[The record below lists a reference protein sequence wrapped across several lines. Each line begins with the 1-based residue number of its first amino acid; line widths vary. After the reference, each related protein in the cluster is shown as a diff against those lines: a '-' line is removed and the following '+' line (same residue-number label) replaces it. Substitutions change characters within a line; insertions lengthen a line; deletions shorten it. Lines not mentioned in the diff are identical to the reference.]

1 MTVRPAATAVFAGDF
16 AMSKLLDILFPGR
29 CPFCR
34 RFSKNGD
41 ICPACRKELPYVTGK
56 DACISLRG
64 AGRCAAALYYEGSVR
79 EAVLRYK
86 FGGRRG
92 SSAAFGELVAQ
103 CAAEHFA
110 GEFDTVTWVPVSRK
124 RLRKRGYDQS
134 QLIAEAASCLWDTRA
149 VPLLK
154 KVRDT
159 PAQSKKDAAARR
171 ANVLGAFAPQNEE
184 SIAGRKILLIDDVR
198 TTGATLSECAGVLQ
212 RAGAAEVVC
221 AVLATPRIERK

>member
-1 MTVRPAATAVFAGDF
+1 
-16 AMSKLLDILFPGR
+16 MSKLLDIFFPGR

-34 RFSKNGD
+34 KLSQNGAV
-41 ICPACRKELPYVTGK
+41 CPACRKALPVVTGK
-56 DACISLRG
+56 DACLSLRG
-64 AGRCAAALYYEGSVR
+64 AGRCAAALYYEGAVR
-79 EAVLRYK
+79 QAILRYK

-92 SSAAFGELVAQ
+92 SCAAFGELVAQ

-124 RLRKRGYDQS
+124 RLRRRGYDQAG
-134 QLIAEAASCLWDTRA
+134 LIAGEAAKLWDTRA

-154 KVRDT
+154 KTRDT

-184 SIAGRKILLIDDVR
+184 KIKGSRILLIDDVR
-198 TTGATLSECAGVLQ
+198 TTGATLGECAGVLR

-221 AVLATPRIERK
+221 AVLATPRLERK